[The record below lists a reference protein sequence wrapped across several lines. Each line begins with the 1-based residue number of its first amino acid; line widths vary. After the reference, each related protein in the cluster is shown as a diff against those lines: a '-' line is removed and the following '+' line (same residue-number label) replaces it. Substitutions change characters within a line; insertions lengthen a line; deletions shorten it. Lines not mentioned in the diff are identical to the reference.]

1 MWKNAFIA
9 AVTVT
14 ALSLASSLG
23 AHAQA
28 IPPTFPTKAP
38 DMSPMH
44 FLMGTW
50 NCRGPGMTSTL
61 TYTSTMDGMWMLGTG
76 EAAASSGGG
85 KQSSYLYMTFDKP
98 SNRWVLMSAN
108 SGGGYGMSYSSGW
121 QADMLQWK
129 SAASGGSMQG
139 DMTMRRVSDTQ
150 LQITQSLPDQTGYQ
164 KMQTFTCTKSAS

>member
-1 MWKNAFIA
+1 
-9 AVTVT
+9 
-14 ALSLASSLG
+14 
-23 AHAQA
+23 
-28 IPPTFPTKAP
+28 
-38 DMSPMH
+38 
-44 FLMGTW
+44 
-50 NCRGPGMTSTL
+50 
-61 TYTSTMDGMWMLGTG
+61 
-76 EAAASSGGG
+76 
-85 KQSSYLYMTFDKP
+85 
-98 SNRWVLMSAN
+98 NRWVLMSAN